1 MCKSSVLEII
11 SCWKGTPMPK
21 QIAKYHRDTKHGR
34 NAQHVKP
41 MRGRKRARVNMP
53 AMQVARI
60 ANAATAKQQRL
71 GPNAYTGLAE
81 DIVE

>member
-1 MCKSSVLEII
+1 
-11 SCWKGTPMPK
+11 MPK
-21 QIAKYHRDTKHGR
+21 QIAKHHGKAR
-34 NAQHVKP
+34 RGGKAQHVKP
-41 MRGRKRARVNMP
+41 TRGRKRARVNMP
-53 AMQVARI
+53 AMQVTRI

>member
-1 MCKSSVLEII
+1 MCESSVLEII
-11 SCWKGTPMPK
+11 SCWKGTPVPK
-21 QIAKYHRDTKHGR
+21 QIAKHHRQTRHGR
-34 NAQHVKP
+34 TAQHVKP
-41 MRGRKRARVNMP
+41 TRGRKRARVNMP